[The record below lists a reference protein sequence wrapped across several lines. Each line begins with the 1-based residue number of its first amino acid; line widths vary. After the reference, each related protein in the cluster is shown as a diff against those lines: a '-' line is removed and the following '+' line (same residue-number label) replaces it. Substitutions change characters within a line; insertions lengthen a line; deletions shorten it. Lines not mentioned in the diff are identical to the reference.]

1 MNPEKQSHK
10 KIGILIGIVAV
21 LAVVMVT
28 FANETKPDVVSTTNS
43 SQTSSQTQTQNSD
56 VGNTNPQQSDDSSSN
71 TQTVQT
77 TQTPVVVPKQTQPSS
92 TKKSSVYKNGTYSAD
107 GSYMTPEGQVSINVT
122 VTLAN
127 DIITDANVVSLSGGR
142 TSVRYQD
149 KFISGYKQYVIGK
162 NIADVQLSR
171 VSGSSLTPEGFN
183 NALATI
189 KSQAQS

>member
-1 MNPEKQSHK
+1 MNSTNQLYK
-10 KIGILIGIVAV
+10 KTGIIIGIVAV
-21 LAVVMVT
+21 IAVIMVT
-28 FANETKPDVVSTTNS
+28 FANENKPDVASTNS
-43 SQTSSQTQTQNSD
+43 IQSAQTLSQTQTQNSD
-56 VGNTNPQQSDDSSSN
+56 AGNTNSEQSNDPSSN
-71 TQTVQT
+71 TQT
-77 TQTPVVVPKQTQPSS
+77 TQTPVLVPKQTPPSS

-122 VTLAN
+122 VKLAN
-127 DIITDANVVSLSGGR
+127 DIITDANVTSVSGDR
-142 TSVRYQD
+142 TSQRYQA

-162 NIADVQLSR
+162 NITDVQLSR